1 MNKNKGIRAAI
12 LLGACRLTQIQ
23 VFAES
28 KGKHGFRGILHI
40 AVISG
45 HGSACRS
52 GACAQRAAGQCTL
65 ATRRYGPIKK
75 LCCGIF
81 PGNMEIV
88 HFVPQFSPHTGRSVQ
103 MKASVQSPKIFLK
116 NSGSPGSAAGRFSGM
131 WT

>member
-12 LLGACRLTQIQ
+12 LLVACRLTQIQ

-52 GACAQRAAGQCTL
+52 GAYAQRAGPVNAL
-65 ATRRYGPIKK
+65 LPPPATAPIKK
-75 LCCGIF
+75 
-81 PGNMEIV
+81 
-88 HFVPQFSPHTGRSVQ
+88 
-103 MKASVQSPKIFLK
+103 
-116 NSGSPGSAAGRFSGM
+116 
-131 WT
+131 